1 MRTTSPRADLVASL
15 VWIALG
21 AAILVASVTMDRLER
36 FGATFY
42 TAPGLVPGLLGG
54 LLALLG
60 AILLVRSLRR
70 GAWATLSQSWSL
82 TAEGRA
88 TLLRAGMATALS
100 LVYTLLLVGRGLPFW
115 AVTVAFVFAFMLVF
129 YLPECRARGQAA
141 RGVAVAA
148 IVAIVTSATVTL
160 VFERIFLVRLP

>member
-1 MRTTSPRADLVASL
+1 MSNVSPRADFVAAL
-15 VWIALG
+15 AWIAFGL
-21 AAILVASVTMDRLER
+21 AIVGGSLAMDRLER
-36 FGATFY
+36 FGAKIY
-42 TAPGLVPGLLGG
+42 MAPGLVPGILGG

-70 GAWATLSQSWSL
+70 GAAAALSQPWSL
-82 TAEGRA
+82 SAEGRA
-88 TLLRAGMATALS
+88 TLFRASIATALS

-141 RGVAVAA
+141 RGIAVAA
-148 IVAIVTSATVTL
+148 IVAIATSATVTL
-160 VFERIFLVRLP
+160 VFERVFLVRLP

>member
-1 MRTTSPRADLVASL
+1 MSTASPRADFVASI
-15 VWIALG
+15 VWIAFG
-21 AAILVASVTMDRLER
+21 VAIVAGSLKMDRLER

-42 TAPGLVPGLLGG
+42 TAPGLVPGVLGG
-54 LLALLG
+54 MIALLG

-70 GAWATLSQSWSL
+70 GAVATFGEPWSL
-82 TAEGRA
+82 SAEGRTTLWRA
-88 TLLRAGMATALS
+88 TIATALS

-115 AVTVAFVFAFMLVF
+115 AVTVAFVFTFMLVF
-129 YLPECRARGQAA
+129 YVPECRARGQAR
-141 RGVAVAA
+141 RGVAMAV